1 MLTAFGT
8 LFLISELIVACCW
21 RGSAVKQTAKAG
33 VLYFMLV
40 FSAGFVLGTIRTP
53 HVVFKAQSVCLDT
66 PSSSATSSTAR
77 PRLDLLQPTDHLR
90 FGVPSL
96 RHTFL
101 PSLSQES

>member
-40 FSAGFVLGTIRTP
+40 FSAGFVLGTIRTLW
-53 HVVFKAQSVCLDT
+53 VVPKIGRQDSRTDRST
-66 PSSSATSSTAR
+66 PYVWFVHPRRPLGSQTAAA
-77 PRLDLLQPTDHLR
+77 PA
-90 FGVPSL
+90 
-96 RHTFL
+96 
-101 PSLSQES
+101 